1 MNLVVL
7 LGNLTRDPE
16 LRTTGNGTQVASF
29 TVACT
34 RRFRNQNGEQEA
46 DFINCVAWSKSAEF
60 VSKYFRKGSR
70 ICLEGSIRTRSYEDK
85 QGQRRYVT
93 EVVCENIEFAANKGS
108 GGGSDGGSSYGGG
121 GYGSNSNSGSGYGGG
136 GYGNSGGG
144 GGYGSGQAN
153 RGPSRPAPA
162 PAAVEDVF
170 EDDVDTD
177 FQPLDDSELPF

>member
-16 LRTTGNGTQVASF
+16 LRTTGSGVQVASF

-34 RRFRNQNGEQEA
+34 RRFRSQNGEQET
-46 DFINCVAWSKSAEF
+46 DFINCVAWRQQAEF

-70 ICLEGSIRTRSYEDK
+70 ICLEGSIRTRSYDDK

-93 EVVCENIEFAANKGS
+93 EVICDHIEFAANKASS
-108 GGGSDGGSSYGGG
+108 GGSQYD
-121 GYGSNSNSGSGYGGG
+121 
-136 GYGNSGGG
+136 
-144 GGYGSGQAN
+144 A
-153 RGPSRPAPA
+153 GPSRSPQRSTPAPA
-162 PAAVEDVF
+162 PTIAEDVF

-177 FQPLDDSELPF
+177 FQPLEDPDLPF

>member
-1 MNLVVL
+1 MRLIPPGATGGEQRRAAGDCMNLVVL

-16 LRTTGNGTQVASF
+16 LRTTGNGTQVATF

-46 DFINCVAWSKSAEF
+46 DFINCVAWRQQAEF

-70 ICLEGSIRTRSYEDK
+70 ICLEGSIRTRSYDDK

-93 EVVCENIEFAANKGS
+93 EVVCDNIEFAANKASSGGSS
-108 GGGSDGGSSYGGG
+108 GGGQYEAPAPRPAARP
-121 GYGSNSNSGSGYGGG
+121 
-136 GYGNSGGG
+136 
-144 GGYGSGQAN
+144 Q
-153 RGPSRPAPA
+153 PAPA
-162 PAAVEDVF
+162 VVDDVF

-177 FQPLDDSELPF
+177 FQPLEDSELPF